1 MFTFLCTMH
10 CIVYIYY
17 CTHRRLIARR
27 GPCVAVIAS
36 ARSGGATAVHAT
48 LWRCGY
54 FDASVEL
61 LPPRPEQRADALQRL
76 CATVEAP
83 GSDSDVPTAADGCAD
98 VDTAVDWEAVGAA
111 TEGCRP
117 SDLVRIARR
126 AQHHAALRTLR
137 SSAIAATSDATTA
150 FGRHSSITSTSSN
163 SSSSSVSRSNSLSHS
178 TTTAAA
184 AVTTSAVTTLTV
196 TQEDLTAALQGF
208 TPESLA
214 AAKLSPPGALWRDV
228 GGLAAVRAALLDVL
242 AMPVRYRRLVERAPC
257 RLPTGV
263 LLYGPP
269 GCGKT
274 LLAGAAAAECG
285 LNFLSV
291 KGPEVSAAAASAT
304 AMTVLDKYIG
314 ASEQAVRALFARAV
328 AAAPCLLFFDEFE
341 AVAPRRGSDNT
352 GVTDRVVNQL
362 LTFLDGVE
370 GLVGVYVLAATSR
383 PDMIDP
389 ALLRP
394 GRLDKQLYCVVA

>member
-1 MFTFLCTMH
+1 
-10 CIVYIYY
+10 
-17 CTHRRLIARR
+17 
-27 GPCVAVIAS
+27 
-36 ARSGGATAVHAT
+36 VHAT

-54 FDASVEL
+54 FDTAVEL
-61 LPPRPEQRADALQRL
+61 LPPRPEQRADALRRL
-76 CATVEAP
+76 CAATTVSEEP
-83 GSDSDVPTAADGCAD
+83 GSSDAPADGCAD

-117 SDLVRIARR
+117 SDLVRIAHR
-126 AQHHAALRTLR
+126 AQHHAALRSLR
-137 SSAIAATSDATTA
+137 SSAAAASAAATSDMTSASA
-150 FGRHSSITSTSSN
+150 RHSSITS
-163 SSSSSVSRSNSLSHS
+163 SSSSSSSLAHS
-178 TTTAAA
+178 TTAAA
-184 AVTTSAVTTLTV
+184 AAAVEITAQAVSTLTV

-214 AAKLSPPGALWRDV
+214 AAKLSSPGALWRDV

-291 KGPEVSAAAASAT
+291 KGPEVSATVLVTVTATATGTATAIGVCVCLCVHACKRCHVLRPIVYSTDTVAASGRR
-304 AMTVLDKYIG
+304 VL
-314 ASEQAVRALFARAV
+314 
-328 AAAPCLLFFDEFE
+328 LL
-341 AVAPRRGSDNT
+341 
-352 GVTDRVVNQL
+352 
-362 LTFLDGVE
+362 
-370 GLVGVYVLAATSR
+370 
-383 PDMIDP
+383 
-389 ALLRP
+389 LLRCK
-394 GRLDKQLYCVVA
+394 RTVVCSLCNVCKS

>member
-1 MFTFLCTMH
+1 
-10 CIVYIYY
+10 
-17 CTHRRLIARR
+17 
-27 GPCVAVIAS
+27 
-36 ARSGGATAVHAT
+36 VHAT

-54 FDASVEL
+54 FDAAVEL

-76 CATVEAP
+76 CTTVKAP
-83 GSDSDVPTAADGCAD
+83 GSDCDAPAVADGCAD

-117 SDLVRIARR
+117 SDLVRIAHR
-126 AQHHAALRTLR
+126 AQHHAALRTLQ
-137 SSAIAATSDATTA
+137 SSAAAASDTTPA
-150 FGRHSSITSTSSN
+150 FAHHSSITSA
-163 SSSSSVSRSNSLSHS
+163 SSSSSSSGSRSNSLSHS
-178 TTTAAA
+178 ATAAA
-184 AVTTSAVTTLTV
+184 AAAAAAATVTTPAVTALTV

-291 KGPEVSAAAASAT
+291 KGPEVSSSYCWHVLTLAQTLLLASC
-304 AMTVLDKYIG
+304 MQDSI
-314 ASEQAVRALFARAV
+314 SV
-328 AAAPCLLFFDEFE
+328 AA
-341 AVAPRRGSDNT
+341 
-352 GVTDRVVNQL
+352 
-362 LTFLDGVE
+362 
-370 GLVGVYVLAATSR
+370 
-383 PDMIDP
+383 
-389 ALLRP
+389 
-394 GRLDKQLYCVVA
+394 RLSTI

>member
-1 MFTFLCTMH
+1 MSSVIDTSSQCIALAGTVSYYHAGHVLTTTVVLTRCCAAILYTLWSIVSDSNSSDVCTLKDRIARLHSQHITARLSASTTHYVCLVSHYALCTTDTA
-10 CIVYIYY
+10 Y
-17 CTHRRLIARR
+17 CRLIARR
-27 GPCVAVIAS
+27 GPRVAVIAS
-36 ARSGGATAVHAT
+36 ACSGGATAVHAT

-54 FDASVEL
+54 FDAAVEL

-76 CATVEAP
+76 CATVKAP
-83 GSDSDVPTAADGCAD
+83 GSSDSDAPAPADGCAD

-137 SSAIAATSDATTA
+137 SSATAATSDATAA

-163 SSSSSVSRSNSLSHS
+163 SSSSSISRSNSLSHS

-291 KGPEVSAAAASAT
+291 KGPEVSAAAAFAT
-304 AMTVLDKYIG
+304 VTAI
-314 ASEQAVRALFARAV
+314 SVR
-328 AAAPCLLFFDEFE
+328 
-341 AVAPRRGSDNT
+341 
-352 GVTDRVVNQL
+352 
-362 LTFLDGVE
+362 
-370 GLVGVYVLAATSR
+370 
-383 PDMIDP
+383 
-389 ALLRP
+389 
-394 GRLDKQLYCVVA
+394 